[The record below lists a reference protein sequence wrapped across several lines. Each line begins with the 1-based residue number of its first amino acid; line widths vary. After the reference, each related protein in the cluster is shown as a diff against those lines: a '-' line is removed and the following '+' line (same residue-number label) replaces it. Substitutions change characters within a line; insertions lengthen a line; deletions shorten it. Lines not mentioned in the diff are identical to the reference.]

1 MQPLSDVDFE
11 GSRTMPYEFEN
22 EVESIVH
29 IKVVGVGGGGG
40 NAIDRMVEYVTG
52 VEFISINTDKQSLNR
67 SKATQKVQIGEK
79 ITHGK
84 GAGSKPEVGEKAAEE
99 SREVI
104 AELLKDTDM
113 VFITAGMGGGT
124 GTGAAPIV
132 AEVAKEMGILTVG
145 IVTTPFL
152 FEGKRRM
159 EQAQQGIQK
168 LQQHVD
174 SLIVIPNERLKHIS
188 EEKIT
193 LQNAFF
199 AADDVLRQGVQSITD
214 LIVIPGLVNLDFAD
228 VTSVMKDAGYA
239 LMGVGVASG
248 KDKAKIAA
256 QNAISSP
263 LLGTSI
269 QGAKGLIVN
278 IKASPDIGL
287 DEIQDASTMIS
298 EQADENAVIIWGAAL
313 DEEMEDAIS
322 VIVIA
327 TGFPTTDNFAPMPSV
342 KKEEKKPLSPFQYG
356 SPIAPKPDPARFG
369 TVTKPQD
376 KPMRPA
382 QPMYPQAPSYTAR
395 PAVQNEAPAAA
406 PAPMYPNAG
415 TKAPVGPN
423 TKPAAAPAAPKSNDA
438 DDSFMDIMTIFNNK

>member
-1 MQPLSDVDFE
+1 MTIIGSSKIKLPDVNFE
-11 GSRTMPYEFEN
+11 GRKTMPYEFEN
-22 EVESIVH
+22 EIDNIVH

-40 NAIDRMVEYVTG
+40 NAIDRMVEYVSG
-52 VEFISINTDKQSLNR
+52 VEFISINTDKQALNR

-99 SREVI
+99 SRDQI
-104 AELLKDTDM
+104 AELLKEADM

-132 AEVAKEMGILTVG
+132 AEIAKEMGILTVG

-159 EQAQQGIQK
+159 GQAEEGIAK
-168 LQQHVD
+168 LKQHVD
-174 SLIVIPNERLKHIS
+174 SLIVIPNERLKNIS

-214 LIVIPGLVNLDFAD
+214 LIVIPGLDFAD

-287 DEIQDASTMIS
+287 DEIQEASTMIS
-298 EQADENAVIIWGAAL
+298 EQADENAIIIWGAAL

-327 TGFPTTDNFAPMPSV
+327 TGFPTSDNYAPV
-342 KKEEKKPLSPFQYG
+342 TKKDDKKPTSPFQYG
-356 SPIAPKPDPARFG
+356 SQSRPEPTRFG
-369 TVTKPQD
+369 TVTRPQD
-376 KPMRPA
+376 KPQKHNQGNPY
-382 QPMYPQAPSYTAR
+382 QSYQQPSYPNRNT
-395 PAVQNEAPAAA
+395 PAAPPRTA
-406 PAPMYPNAG
+406 PVYPNA
-415 TKAPVGPN
+415 N
-423 TKPAAAPAAPKSNDA
+423 TSVPEHKPAPQTNPSAKSNDS
-438 DDSFMDIMTIFNNK
+438 DDSFMDIMSILNNK

>member
-1 MQPLSDVDFE
+1 
-11 GSRTMPYEFEN
+11 MPYEFEN
-22 EVESIVH
+22 EVESVVN

-52 VEFISINTDKQSLNR
+52 VEFISINTDKQTLNR
-67 SKATQKVQIGEK
+67 SKATQRVQIGEK

-99 SREVI
+99 SRDVI

-132 AEVAKEMGILTVG
+132 AEIAKEMGILTVG

-159 EQAQQGIQK
+159 EQAENGIQR
-168 LQQHVD
+168 LREHVD

-188 EEKIT
+188 EERIT

-298 EQADENAVIIWGAAL
+298 EQADEDAIIIWGAAL
-313 DEEMEDAIS
+313 DEEMEDTIS

-327 TGFPTTDNFAPMPSV
+327 TGFPTSDNFVPVPP
-342 KKEEKKPLSPFQYG
+342 KKEERKPMSPFQYG
-356 SPIAPKPDPARFG
+356 TPVTAKPEQNRFG
-369 TVTKPQD
+369 APAKQPE
-376 KPMRPA
+376 RPNRT
-382 QPMYPQAPSYTAR
+382 QPMYQQPSFNR
-395 PAVQNEAPAAA
+395 PAAPAEAPAQQNNA
-406 PAPMYPNAG
+406 PVYPNAA
-415 TKAPVGPN
+415 TKMPSSQP
-423 TKPAAAPAAPKSNDA
+423 AAPAAPKNGDA
-438 DDSFMDIMTIFNNK
+438 DDSYMDIMKIFNNK

>member
-1 MQPLSDVDFE
+1 MKKVKGNILSDVNIE
-11 GSRTMPYEFEN
+11 GRKTMPYEFEN
-22 EVESIVH
+22 EMENVVN

-40 NAIDRMVEYVTG
+40 NAVDRMVEYVTG
-52 VEFISINTDKQSLNR
+52 VEFISVNTDKQALNR
-67 SKATQKVQIGEK
+67 SKASQKVQIGEK

-104 AELLKDTDM
+104 SELLKDTDM

-124 GTGAAPIV
+124 GTGAAPVV
-132 AEVAKEMGILTVG
+132 AEIAKQMGILTVG

-159 EQAQQGIQK
+159 DQAENGIQR
-168 LQQHVD
+168 LRENVD

-193 LQNAFF
+193 LQNAFR

-248 KDKAKIAA
+248 KDKAKLAA

-298 EQADENAVIIWGAAL
+298 EQADENAIIIWGAAL
-313 DEEMEDAIS
+313 DEEMEDTLC

-327 TGFPTTDNFAPMPSV
+327 TGFPTTDNYMPPIMPA
-342 KKEEKKPLSPFQYG
+342 KKDDRRSPFQYG
-356 SPIAPKPDPARFG
+356 
-369 TVTKPQD
+369 
-376 KPMRPA
+376 
-382 QPMYPQAPSYTAR
+382 
-395 PAVQNEAPAAA
+395 
-406 PAPMYPNAG
+406 
-415 TKAPVGPN
+415 
-423 TKPAAAPAAPKSNDA
+423 APAAPKPDMSRFGNQGRQQDSRSRGQQMYQQPAYGHPMAPSEDASQPAAPVYPNAATKGSMNGPAAPSNSRGGDS
-438 DDSFMDIMTIFNNK
+438 DDSYMDIMKIFGNK

>member
-1 MQPLSDVDFE
+1 
-11 GSRTMPYEFEN
+11 MPYEFEN

-29 IKVVGVGGGGG
+29 IKVIGVGGGGG
-40 NAIDRMVEYVTG
+40 NAVDRMVEYVTG
-52 VEFISINTDKQSLNR
+52 VEFISVNTDKQALNR
-67 SKATQKVQIGEK
+67 SKASQKIQIGEK

-84 GAGSKPEVGEKAAEE
+84 GAGSKPEVGEKSAEE
-99 SREVI
+99 SKEVI

-124 GTGAAPIV
+124 GTGAAPVV
-132 AEVAKEMGILTVG
+132 AQVAKDMGILTVG

-159 EQAQQGIQK
+159 DQAQIGIQK

-174 SLIVIPNERLKHIS
+174 SLIVIPNERLKNIS
-188 EEKIT
+188 EERIT

-239 LMGVGVASG
+239 LMGVGLASG

-298 EQADENAVIIWGAAL
+298 EQADEDAVIIWGAAL
-313 DEEMEDAIS
+313 DEEMEDTIS

-327 TGFPTTDNFAPMPSV
+327 TGFPTTDAYGSVLPPIMPVV
-342 KKEEKKPLSPFQYG
+342 KKEEKKSPFQFG
-356 SPIAPKPDPARFG
+356 SQVASRPEPVRFG
-369 TVTKPQD
+369 SAPRHQD
-376 KPMRPA
+376 KPVSRNSQPMYQQPSYGRPGAPVDNSPSAPVYPNAATKPGMAQNPA
-382 QPMYPQAPSYTAR
+382 QPMHPQS
-395 PAVQNEAPAAA
+395 
-406 PAPMYPNAG
+406 
-415 TKAPVGPN
+415 
-423 TKPAAAPAAPKSNDA
+423 SDS
-438 DDSFMDIMTIFNNK
+438 DDSYMDIMKIFNNNNNK

>member
-1 MQPLSDVDFE
+1 
-11 GSRTMPYEFEN
+11 MPYEFEN
-22 EVESIVH
+22 NEMDNIVN

-40 NAIDRMVEYVTG
+40 NAIDRMVEYVSG
-52 VEFISINTDKQSLNR
+52 VEFISINTDKQSLGR
-67 SKATQKVQIGEK
+67 SKATQKMQIGEK

-99 SREVI
+99 SREAI
-104 AELLKDTDM
+104 AEILKDTDM

-159 EQAQQGIQK
+159 EQAEGGIAK
-168 LQQHVD
+168 LKQHVD

-256 QNAISSP
+256 QSAISSP

-287 DEIQDASTMIS
+287 DEIQEASTMIS
-298 EQADENAVIIWGAAL
+298 EQADENAIIIWGAAL

-327 TGFPTTDNFAPMPSV
+327 TGFPTTDAYSPLV
-342 KKEEKKPLSPFQYG
+342 KKDDKKSNSPFQYG
-356 SPIAPKPDPARFG
+356 SPITAKNDVRFG
-369 TVTKPQD
+369 AVTKPHTEKTQ
-376 KPMRPA
+376 K
-382 QPMYPQAPSYTAR
+382 YQAPSYPNYTT
-395 PAVQNEAPAAA
+395 PSTVQ
-406 PAPMYPNAG
+406 YPNAA
-415 TKAPVGPN
+415 TSQPETNNTYPN
-423 TKPAAAPAAPKSNDA
+423 ASTAAYPNANTSSQKSNSSKNEDV
-438 DDSFMDIMTIFNNK
+438 DDSYVSILSIFDK

>member
-1 MQPLSDVDFE
+1 
-11 GSRTMPYEFEN
+11 MPYEFEN
-22 EVESIVH
+22 TEIDGVVH

-40 NAIDRMVEYVTG
+40 NAIDRMIDYVTG
-52 VEFISINTDKQSLNR
+52 VEFISINTDQQALNR
-67 SKATQKVQIGEK
+67 SKATLKMQIGEK

-84 GAGSKPEVGEKAAEE
+84 GAGSKPEIGQKAAEE
-99 SREVI
+99 SREQI
-104 AELLKDTDM
+104 AEVLKDTDM

-132 AEVAKEMGILTVG
+132 AEIAKEMGILTVG

-159 EQAQQGIQK
+159 EQAESGISNLK
-168 LQQHVD
+168 QHVD

-287 DEIQDASTMIS
+287 DEIQEASTMIS
-298 EQADENAVIIWGAAL
+298 EQADENAIIIWGAAL

-327 TGFPTTDNFAPMPSV
+327 TGFPTTDSYSPAAKKDDKKAAP
-342 KKEEKKPLSPFQYG
+342 SPFQYG
-356 SPIAPKPDPARFG
+356 APVRQEPNRFGGVSRPQPKPQPQPSYNPFAPTPAPAPAPQPRQQEEAPIFPNANTTVPQQSSRPAPKPQQSTSGDS
-369 TVTKPQD
+369 D
-376 KPMRPA
+376 E
-382 QPMYPQAPSYTAR
+382 SY
-395 PAVQNEAPAAA
+395 
-406 PAPMYPNAG
+406 
-415 TKAPVGPN
+415 
-423 TKPAAAPAAPKSNDA
+423 
-438 DDSFMDIMTIFNNK
+438 MDIISLFNNK

>member
-1 MQPLSDVDFE
+1 
-11 GSRTMPYEFEN
+11 MPYEFEN
-22 EVESIVH
+22 TEIDSVVH

-40 NAIDRMVEYVTG
+40 NAIDRMVDYVTG
-52 VEFISINTDKQSLNR
+52 VEFISINTDQQALNR
-67 SKATQKVQIGEK
+67 SKATLKMQIGEK

-99 SREVI
+99 SREQI
-104 AELLKDTDM
+104 AEVLKDTDM

-124 GTGAAPIV
+124 GTGAAPVV

-159 EQAQQGIQK
+159 EQAESGIAK
-168 LQQHVD
+168 LKQHVD

-239 LMGVGVASG
+239 LMGVGIASG

-287 DEIQDASTMIS
+287 DEIQEASTMIS
-298 EQADENAVIIWGAAL
+298 EQADENAIIIWGAAL
-313 DEEMEDAIS
+313 DEEMEDTIS

-327 TGFPTTDNFAPMPSV
+327 TGFPTTDPYSPAAR
-342 KKEEKKPLSPFQYG
+342 KDEKKAPSPFQYG
-356 SPIAPKPDPARFG
+356 TPAVRQEPNRFG
-369 TVTKPQD
+369 AVTRPQD
-376 KPMRPA
+376 KQPKPQPSYNPFAPAPQQPA
-382 QPMYPQAPSYTAR
+382 QPQ
-395 PAVQNEAPAAA
+395 QPAA
-406 PAPMYPNAG
+406 PVYPNAN
-415 TKAPVGPN
+415 TAYPNANTTYPNANTSTPASQPSPAPQ
-423 TKPAAAPAAPKSNDA
+423 PKQSSSSG
-438 DDSFMDIMTIFNNK
+438 DSDESYMDIISLFK

>member
-1 MQPLSDVDFE
+1 
-11 GSRTMPYEFEN
+11 MPYEFEN
-22 EVESIVH
+22 EFESIVH

-52 VEFISINTDKQSLNR
+52 VEFISINTDQQALNR
-67 SKATQKVQIGEK
+67 SKATHKVQIGEK

-84 GAGSKPEVGEKAAEE
+84 GAGSKPEVGEKAADE
-99 SREVI
+99 SRDQI
-104 AELLKDTDM
+104 AELLRDTDM

-124 GTGAAPIV
+124 GTGAAPVV

-159 EQAQQGIQK
+159 AQAEEGIAK
-168 LQQHVD
+168 LKQHVD
-174 SLIVIPNERLKHIS
+174 SLIVIPNERLKNIS

-248 KDKAKIAA
+248 KDKARIAA

-287 DEIQDASTMIS
+287 DEIQEASTMIS
-298 EQADENAVIIWGAAL
+298 EQADENAIIIWGAAL

-327 TGFPTTDNFAPMPSV
+327 TGFPTTDSYSPV
-342 KKEEKKPLSPFQYG
+342 GKKEEKRPSSPFQYG
-356 SPIAPKPDPARFG
+356 AQSRPEPTRFG
-369 TVTKPQD
+369 SVTRPQEKGSKPSNPYPSYQQ
-376 KPMRPA
+376 PSYSAPRQEPPA
-382 QPMYPQAPSYTAR
+382 PQAPI
-395 PAVQNEAPAAA
+395 
-406 PAPMYPNAG
+406 YPNAN
-415 TKAPVGPN
+415 TSAPQQQ
-423 TKPAAAPAAPKSNDA
+423 KPAPQPRQSAPKGGDS
-438 DDSFMDIMTIFNNK
+438 DDSFMDIMSILNNK